1 MAFSIK
7 AETRMAGNAS
17 DVRVGGMVP
26 GVVYGGDRATP
37 VSVSVKN
44 TELEKLY
51 QNAGESSLI
60 DLQVVS
66 EGEPVKALIQAV
78 QMDPVRG
85 VITHVDFRQIKM
97 NEEMT
102 VSLELNY
109 IGEAAAIKTLGGTLM
124 KAYDTVTVTCLPKDL
139 INEIDVDLSALETFS
154 DAIRVSDL
162 KLPAGM
168 RVDEGLD
175 IVLAKVTPPMTEDEI
190 KAMEAP
196 AAVDLS
202 KIEVEK
208 KGKKEEEEAAAAAA
222 AAK

>member
-1 MAFSIK
+1 MAFLIK
-7 AETRMAGNAS
+7 AEARAAGNAS
-17 DVRVGGMVP
+17 EIRAVGMVP
-26 GVVYGGDRATP
+26 GVVYGGDRAKP
-37 VSVSVKN
+37 VSVSLKN

-51 QNAGESSLI
+51 QGAGESSLI
-60 DLQVVS
+60 DLHVAGES
-66 EGEPVKALIQAV
+66 EPVKALIQEV

-109 IGEAAAIKTLGGTLM
+109 IGESAAIKALGGTLM

-139 INEIDVDLSALETFS
+139 INEIDVDLSKLETFS
-154 DAIRVSDL
+154 DAIHVSDL
-162 KLPAGM
+162 KLPVGM
-168 RVDEGLD
+168 RVAEGLD
-175 IVLAKVTPPMTEDEI
+175 TVLAKVTPPMTEDEL
-190 KAMEAP
+190 KALEAP

-202 KIEVEK
+202 KIEVQK

-222 AAK
+222 AK